1 MTSITAQ
8 SLTPL
13 THALT
18 AIIAIVLLVRK
29 NKTQKHIALT
39 LLAYSIIGIVYWVT
53 LKTIP
58 SDIVPGHVLSRWR
71 SFFQAIVI
79 LGYTIGLL

>member
-1 MTSITAQ
+1 MTSEIAQ
-8 SLTPL
+8 DLTPII
-13 THALT
+13 HALT
-18 AIIAIVLLVRK
+18 AIIAIVLLVKRD
-29 NKTQKHIALT
+29 KTQKYIALT
-39 LLAYSIIGIVYWVT
+39 LLAYSLIGIVYWI
-53 LKTIP
+53 LLQTIP